1 MKVNKAMAVAKKKK
15 SAKTTYS
22 APALEK
28 GFDIIELLAT
38 APQGLTSTEI
48 AQKLGR
54 SLSEIF
60 RILLVMERRR
70 WLHKND
76 ADRYSVSYHVLET
89 AFRATPVQALGA
101 IAGPV
106 MLELSQA
113 TVQSCHMVVLSD
125 SHGLI
130 VQQQDTPAHSG
141 FAVRLGTRINP
152 VRSASGRVLLAFS
165 DVLTV
170 ERVIAAFK
178 PGDGDLKELR
188 SRMATIRERG
198 YELRPSIRSMGVTD
212 ISYPI
217 FGFDQ
222 RIRATLSMPY
232 LTVIDGSQK
241 IDIEHA
247 RLHVQQAA
255 RKISSSLGWFP
266 ED

>member
-1 MKVNKAMAVAKKKK
+1 MKVNAAMAVAKKKK

-60 RILLVMERRR
+60 RILLVMERRK
-70 WLHKND
+70 WLHKSD

-106 MLELSQA
+106 MVELSHA

-125 SHGLI
+125 THGLI

-141 FAVRLGTRINP
+141 FAVRLGTQINP

-165 DVLTV
+165 DVVTL
-170 ERVIAAFK
+170 ERVIAAVR
-178 PGDGDLKELR
+178 PASRSCASGWRPSGSAAMNCALR
-188 SRMATIRERG
+188 SA
-198 YELRPSIRSMGVTD
+198 PW
-212 ISYPI
+212 
-217 FGFDQ
+217 
-222 RIRATLSMPY
+222 A
-232 LTVIDGSQK
+232 
-241 IDIEHA
+241 
-247 RLHVQQAA
+247 
-255 RKISSSLGWFP
+255 
-266 ED
+266 